1 MLKNLFTKKNK
12 QENTLVLDEL
22 VKQLNSDKMPKHI
35 GIIMD
40 GNGRWATGQGLIRTS
55 GHKAGVKTLKS
66 IVRMCLNLN
75 VPVLTV
81 YAFSTENWKRP
92 ITEVKF
98 LMNLFSS
105 FLAEQIN
112 EMCEDGIR
120 VKFIGRIDELPGTL
134 PEEFHAAEERT
145 KNNTKLRF
153 NVAVNY
159 GGQDEILTA
168 VQKIATQVKDGS
180 LAIAD
185 INEQVFEDNL
195 YTKGVPPVD
204 LMIRTSGDIR
214 LSNFLLWQAAYAEF
228 WFTHTNWPDFS
239 QAEFVQAIIDFQ
251 HRDRRFGGLKNK

>member
-1 MLKNLFTKKNK
+1 MLKKLFAKKNK
-12 QENTLVLDEL
+12 QENTLTLDEL
-22 VKQLNSDKMPKHI
+22 ISQLNSDKMPKHV

-40 GNGRWATGQGLIRTS
+40 GNGRWATGKGMIRTS

-66 IVRMCLNLN
+66 IVRMCLNIN

-92 ITEVKF
+92 LTEVDF
-98 LMNLFSS
+98 LMKLFSS

-134 PEEFHAAEERT
+134 PAEFHAAEERT
-145 KNNTKLRF
+145 KDNTKLLF

-159 GGQDEILTA
+159 GGRDEILTA
-168 VQKIATQVKDGS
+168 VQKIASQVKAGS
-180 LAIAD
+180 LQIED

-204 LMIRTSGDIR
+204 LMIRTSGDLR

-239 QAEFVQAIIDFQ
+239 QAEFVKAIIDFQ